1 MDLWAILF
9 LINGAIGPEL
19 DVKNEL
25 VRLRILNGS
34 NARSYDF
41 NFSDKTKFY
50 QIASDGGFLE
60 KSVEMT
66 NVILAPAER
75 AEILVDFSEYK
86 VGDKI
91 TFRDTENNL
100 MTINIIEDSTKK
112 ADIPK
117 KLVDMPKYDKDEI
130 VRSREFVMSGS
141 GPMVAING
149 KQMDMNRIDEELK
162 VNELEE
168 WVVSN
173 ESSGGMGMMSSSPHP
188 FHVHGVQF
196 QIIERNGDK
205 PPLNEQGW
213 KDTVMVKSNEKV
225 KLLVNFREKGL
236 FMYHC
241 HILEHED
248 SGMMG
253 QFTVE

>member
-1 MDLWAILF
+1 
-9 LINGAIGPEL
+9 
-19 DVKNEL
+19 
-25 VRLRILNGS
+25 
-34 NARSYDF
+34 
-41 NFSDKTKFY
+41 
-50 QIASDGGFLE
+50 
-60 KSVEMT
+60 
-66 NVILAPAER
+66 
-75 AEILVDFSEYK
+75 
-86 VGDKI
+86 
-91 TFRDTENNL
+91 
-100 MTINIIEDSTKK
+100 
-112 ADIPK
+112 
-117 KLVDMPKYDKDEI
+117 
-130 VRSREFVMSGS
+130 MSGS